1 MTDLRP
7 EGDPR
12 SRAVGWR
19 IRSSHPNGFRHNR
32 EGADAWATV
41 LAVVTTESK
50 REAYVVRFDDGAT
63 DLWVVDDPSDPYL
76 LAPAPRLP
84 PNEVAPQLL
93 ANVRERGDNWGD
105 LANATG
111 DELRDAL
118 RLAARQLNA
127 FHDQLRARAMESG
140 PYMIGLWTDEL
151 DHVDPCDCD
160 LDEENAGTNCMA
172 NSDWTYAVLVDGGAF
187 AAQPVV
193 KLPRRL
199 PYREEDEVPDLAE
212 LLTRVDPD
220 PNAG

>member
-1 MTDLRP
+1 MSVLRCRSCGCTTDQDGIDCPGALGRGGP
-7 EGDPR
+7 CRCHGAG
-12 SRAVGWR
+12 AV
-19 IRSSHPNGFRHNR
+19 SP
-32 EGADAWATV
+32 
-41 LAVVTTESK
+41 
-50 REAYVVRFDDGAT
+50 
-63 DLWVVDDPSDPYL
+63 PSGG
-76 LAPAPRLP
+76 PRLP

-93 ANVRERGDNWGD
+93 ANVRERGDDFGD

-151 DHVDPCDCD
+151 NHVDPCDCD

-172 NSDWTYAVLVDGGAF
+172 NSNWTYAVLVDGGAF
-187 AAQPVV
+187 AAQPLV
-193 KLPRRL
+193 KLPRRP
-199 PYREEDEVPDLAE
+199 PYRDDEVPDLTD